1 MGFINARKNF
11 TCFTQ
16 TSRKFMIRKQDTT
29 LHMFAVVPENEL
41 DLLCKAQEGVTRSK
55 GMVVTEKQTIK
66 RTC

>member
-1 MGFINARKNF
+1 
-11 TCFTQ
+11 
-16 TSRKFMIRKQDTT
+16 MIRKQDTS

-55 GMVVTEKQTIK
+55 GMVVTEKKTIK